1 LRPWRTVRRGGVS
14 GLWSL
19 ISCDRVGWRRVWPVK
34 CATSGG
40 SGGKQAGARD
50 YHRAG
55 STQHGAMQSW
65 TGMPPVDRLDE
76 VGRWESSRACTG
88 LHRLARR
95 NRGRAVVTAV
105 RGSCRRASRAPAAPP
120 PGQSRAAPLP
130 KSQHQEA
137 AEKGSVTGNAAG
149 WRAPSQSRSL
159 ADQIP
164 GPRSQIPV
172 PCCDLT

>member
-1 LRPWRTVRRGGVS
+1 
-14 GLWSL
+14 
-19 ISCDRVGWRRVWPVK
+19 
-34 CATSGG
+34 
-40 SGGKQAGARD
+40 
-50 YHRAG
+50 
-55 STQHGAMQSW
+55 
-65 TGMPPVDRLDE
+65 MPPVDRLDE
-76 VGRWESSRACTG
+76 VGPGAALGVEPG
-88 LHRLARR
+88 VHRLARR

-120 PGQSRAAPLP
+120 SGQSRAAPLP

-164 GPRSQIPV
+164 DPRSQCLV
-172 PCCDLT
+172 VT

>member
-1 LRPWRTVRRGGVS
+1 VTELAGVEF
-14 GLWSL
+14 GLLSAPHPA
-19 ISCDRVGWRRVWPVK
+19 V
-34 CATSGG
+34 AGG
-40 SGGKQAGARD
+40 SRQARATTTGPAAHSTALCSHGQACHLSIALMRLGPGSRARP
-50 YHRAG
+50 A
-55 STQHGAMQSW
+55 Q
-65 TGMPPVDRLDE
+65 
-76 VGRWESSRACTG
+76 ACTG

-120 PGQSRAAPLP
+120 SGQSRAAPLP

-137 AEKGSVTGNAAG
+137 AEKGSVTGNAAR